1 MKKKASLK
9 KMLKTFSDS
18 LKQVTLINKNA
29 AMALSNKTH
38 IKDCNMCADKFKL
51 STQEKTLLPS
61 NEDVRFY
68 QKHGWFI
75 TEKIFTDDE
84 LNAFVKESHDYY
96 EGKRDRHLPTIPP
109 TLAYW
114 VPEDG
119 DVARNNDYVH
129 YESYTF
135 RKLLTKPII
144 GAIAARLAQTDE
156 IRIWNSALIT
166 KPARGEFEAEGM
178 FRPVVP
184 WHKDAHYWSTCSSN
198 KLLTAFINFYDCYE
212 NMGALEMIDGSN
224 RWREIDADDSIT
236 QHFGNRSVDELQTM
250 LEETAKLN
258 DDTVRKIAMVGKRGH
273 ISFHDCNT
281 FHGSPPNYSKVDRVS
296 ISLHLQDGANSY
308 KQHILADGSKLK
320 YNNDYF
326 CRLDHAGNP
335 DYTDPDFCPKIWKE

>member
-1 MKKKASLK
+1 
-9 KMLKTFSDS
+9 
-18 LKQVTLINKNA
+18 
-29 AMALSNKTH
+29 
-38 IKDCNMCADKFKL
+38 MCADKFKL